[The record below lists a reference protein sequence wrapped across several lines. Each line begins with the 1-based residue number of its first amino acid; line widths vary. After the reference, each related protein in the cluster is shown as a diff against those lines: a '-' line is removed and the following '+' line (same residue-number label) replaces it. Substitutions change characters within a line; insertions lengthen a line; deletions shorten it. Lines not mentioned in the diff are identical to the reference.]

1 MVLGQT
7 QVSEKFGPISKSQ
20 RRFGWVSQSR
30 SLESVVFSFRLVFRS
45 RPEFFRV
52 SWQQLIELSY
62 QIKMIIKQEKAVN
75 WWASANFH
83 CRFWSV
89 QLALLICTI
98 VNFWRLESRGSEF
111 FRSKVSGSELIK
123 TLKSR
128 SRILKPVSN
137 LPSFS
142 LESRLSH
149 IGQVFIL
156 QRQLFHVDMN
166 VYWVHVVYT
175 LHSLKIRQH

>member
-1 MVLGQT
+1 MENLSLQYLEKLT
-7 QVSEKFGPISKSQ
+7 RVSENFGPISKSQ
-20 RRFGWVSQSR
+20 KRFGWISKSR

-45 RPEFFRV
+45 RPEFFRL

-62 QIKMIIKQEKAVN
+62 QIKMIVKQEKAVN

-83 CRFWSV
+83 CRFWSF

-128 SRILKPVSN
+128 SRILKPGSR
-137 LPSFS
+137 S
-142 LESRLSH
+142 LE
-149 IGQVFIL
+149 FTIL
-156 QRQLFHVDMN
+156 FP
-166 VYWVHVVYT
+166 
-175 LHSLKIRQH
+175 